1 MYIRDVGFLSF
12 HTHGKSKD
20 EFDQQSFLWLD
31 PVGQMETRSER
42 AIIQNPNHRRQG
54 LKLVVQSLLA
64 PKQAFPASLRAEADR
79 PRLAPY
85 HIPNAWIYYTMIGS

>member
-54 LKLVVQSLLA
+54 LKLGTKPPG
-64 PKQAFPASLRAEADR
+64 PKAGIPRFTKDRGGSSASGSISYLM
-79 PRLAPY
+79 
-85 HIPNAWIYYTMIGS
+85 YTMIGS